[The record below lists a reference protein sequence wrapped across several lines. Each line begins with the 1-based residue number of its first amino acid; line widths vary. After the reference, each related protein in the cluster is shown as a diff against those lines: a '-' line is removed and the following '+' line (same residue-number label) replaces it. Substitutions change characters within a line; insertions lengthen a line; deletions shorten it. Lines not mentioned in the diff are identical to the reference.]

1 MFWSSRV
8 TIHASTIALGCRD
21 VGGGVGDFLMSKPYR
36 LFVVELSDICKR
48 RDPSKPNLLVART
61 QMALGTRFEF
71 LQRTRKREW
80 FSDHIH
86 RLRIDL
92 SGDEE
97 FSDASRSRD
106 ALRLLVDN
114 LSRQGY
120 TVNRDTRVW
129 QVYVVELD
137 PRDVKN
143 PGLGYVYVGET
154 CKAPEVRLQEHLT
167 MKRNRRGRLFSPVVA
182 KYGIRLRAELAPTER
197 YFCSEASKAA
207 EIKWAEHLREL
218 GYVVEGGH

>member
-1 MFWSSRV
+1 MK
-8 TIHASTIALGCRD
+8 LRD
-21 VGGGVGDFLMSKPYR
+21 D
-36 LFVVELSDICKR
+36 LSDG
-48 RDPSKPNLLVART
+48 AT
-61 QMALGTRFEF
+61 FTG
-71 LQRTRKREW
+71 
-80 FSDHIH
+80 
-86 RLRIDL
+86 
-92 SGDEE
+92 SG
-97 FSDASRSRD
+97 AAGH
-106 ALRLLVDN
+106 ALRRLIDD

-137 PRDVKN
+137 PRDVDN

-167 MKRNRRGRLFSPVVA
+167 KKRNRRGRLFSPVVS
-182 KYGIRLRAELAPTER
+182 KYGIQLRPELAPTDR

-207 EIKWAEHLREL
+207 EAQWAEHLRRL